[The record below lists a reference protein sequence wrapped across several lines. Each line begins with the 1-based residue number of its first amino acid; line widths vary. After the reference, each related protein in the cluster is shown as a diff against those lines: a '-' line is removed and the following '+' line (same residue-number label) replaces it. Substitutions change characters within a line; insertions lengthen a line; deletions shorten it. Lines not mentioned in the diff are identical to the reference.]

1 MDFGYLITKKF
12 TAQNYEEAQKEYDE
26 IDSRESYEERFNNR
40 LARYREMV
48 GHGQGRYHAD
58 SSGTEYRGENS
69 PVYGVDSIKDGQ
81 GRTAG
86 KAERNRSDGLR
97 DQRQTGRE
105 SLEWTLQELYD
116 KMQALDRKLV
126 FAEGSYATKLKN
138 QRESYAKMVDE
149 MNGWDKVRLSE
160 RGTTKRELW
169 DDISTIS
176 LRISAVERD
185 LKEAERG
192 GYLK

>member
-1 MDFGYLITKKF
+1 
-12 TAQNYEEAQKEYDE
+12 
-26 IDSRESYEERFNNR
+26 
-40 LARYREMV
+40 
-48 GHGQGRYHAD
+48 
-58 SSGTEYRGENS
+58 
-69 PVYGVDSIKDGQ
+69 
-81 GRTAG
+81 
-86 KAERNRSDGLR
+86 
-97 DQRQTGRE
+97 
-105 SLEWTLQELYD
+105 
-116 KMQALDRKLV
+116 MQALDRKLV